1 MHKTLSCSRIPR
13 CLRTPR
19 WKKAAAAEAATCLGR
34 SALAAGV
41 MSDNE
46 KINHQLREPG
56 SRPTTPVPGGRGR
69 CSSGP
74 ERECRVGGGAAKGG
88 GAEFGALCT
97 PKRDTSIEAAQQKS
111 PETRNR
117 RSKGALRETNIIS
130 GGKGSRPVNEARW
143 VKRGYSAAAT
153 PADCRWWRLF
163 VFWARLAPMR
173 AAVFVSNK
181 DVHLRERRRA
191 TESFD

>member
-19 WKKAAAAEAATCLGR
+19 WKKAAAAKAAACLGR
-34 SALAAGV
+34 SALAASV

-46 KINHQLREPG
+46 KINHQLRERAAPPRR
-56 SRPTTPVPGGRGR
+56 SL
-69 CSSGP
+69 
-74 ERECRVGGGAAKGG
+74 EGGGAAAAVQKENAGW

-97 PKRDTSIEAAQQKS
+97 RKRDTSIEAAPQKG

-117 RSKGALRETNIIS
+117 RSKGELRETNIIS
-130 GGKGSRPVNEARW
+130 GGKGGRLVNGARW
-143 VKRGYSAAAT
+143 VKRGCSAAAT

-163 VFWARLAPMR
+163 VFSARLVPMR
-173 AAVFVSNK
+173 APVFVSNK
-181 DVHLRERRRA
+181 DVHLRERTRA
-191 TESFD
+191 AKSLD